1 MSIIQCPE
9 CEGKVSDQAESCP
22 HCGFL
27 IKKEKMGINKYKDAM
42 WKFSVCKHCGH
53 MPDIDKYNDT
63 CRFCRHE
70 AYKYTDYETNIERKD
85 MLKMTFHEEQSFK
98 EDILENVIKK
108 SPEFSQEAMDR
119 RLLQNREEIRE
130 LARSNSGLFSSKSS
144 ASCPYCNSSN
154 TRKISTGSRL
164 LSTGFFGLGSSK
176 IGKNYHCNSCG
187 SDF

>member
-1 MSIIQCPE
+1 MALIHCPE
-9 CEGKVSDQAESCP
+9 CNKEISDQAEICT
-22 HCGFL
+22 HCGFPVKDKNL
-27 IKKEKMGINKYKDAM
+27 YESKK
-42 WKFSVCKHCGH
+42 WKFAVCMHCGH
-53 MPDIDKYNDT
+53 MPDAEIYGKD
-63 CRFCRHE
+63 CRFCKSNTFKYIP
-70 AYKYTDYETNIERKD
+70 YKTNINQNEYFQMNFFEKQE
-85 MLKMTFHEEQSFK
+85 LKNNV
-98 EDILENVIKK
+98 LENVIKK